1 MYQQDI
7 NLNRFVTSYHRLPEK
22 VRLVLTA
29 ILGAT
34 IGWITYEVLYWLNP
48 LTTYRATTSWGL
60 SFLVGVA
67 MQHGLHRWL
76 TFTHQSPYLR
86 SLGRA
91 YLFYSGSALLGALTN
106 YYLTVILGVHHRLAW
121 LVCLGFTALSG
132 VFFLKRFVFVGEHAS
147 PTRGRME

>member
-1 MYQQDI
+1 M
-7 NLNRFVTSYHRLPEK
+7 NLDRFVTSYHQLPEK

-29 ILGAT
+29 TLGAT
-34 IGWITYEVLYWLNP
+34 IGWVTYEVLYWLNP
-48 LTTYRATTSWGL
+48 LTRYRATTSWGL

-67 MQHGLHRWL
+67 RQHGLHRWL
-76 TFTHQSPYLR
+76 TFTHKSPYWR

-91 YLFYSGSALLGALTN
+91 YLYYSVSALLGALTN

-121 LVCLGFTALSG
+121 LVCLGFTALIS
-132 VFFLKRFVFVGEHAS
+132 VFFLKRLVFVGEHAS